1 MNISDLISLIIVA
14 NAAPILAAYAMR
26 DRFDFPFDGGLLFFD
41 GQRIFGKS
49 KTVRGIVAAIGTTT
63 IVALIIGHP
72 AICGILVGTY
82 AMLGDLTSSFLKR
95 RMKLPSSSRVAVLDH
110 VPEALFPTMLLA
122 PAIGLATGGIIAV
135 AVAFMLIAVVLS
147 PLLYNAGLRQQPY

>member
-1 MNISDLISLIIVA
+1 MRHRFWPHTQCETGSIFRLMEGFCSSTGNESLEKVK
-14 NAAPILAAYAMR
+14 
-26 DRFDFPFDGGLLFFD
+26 RF
-41 GQRIFGKS
+41 
-49 KTVRGIVAAIGTTT
+49 
-63 IVALIIGHP
+63 VALIIGHP

-122 PAIGLATGGIIAV
+122 PAIGLVTGGIIAV

-147 PLLYNAGLRQQPY
+147 PLLYNAGLRKQPY